1 MEDLGVGPVD
11 GAPSLPPCRTA
22 APPQAEFVRG
32 GGWLVLVLMLE
43 RDTATRGI
51 FTNQGILS
59 SQLLSKTITECLPAG
74 SVLPRER

>member
-1 MEDLGVGPVD
+1 MLG
-11 GAPSLPPCRTA
+11 
-22 APPQAEFVRG
+22 
-32 GGWLVLVLMLE
+32 LMLE